1 MPNVSES
8 LTPAPATGTAPS
20 ATTSV
25 PADPVATGPARRR
38 LGQLLYGV
46 AILALVVAVLVF
58 PSLAPNPYILSAGVV
73 VLNYAVLA
81 TSWNFV
87 GGFTGYIS
95 LGHGALAGLGGYAT
109 GLFVV
114 KAGLP
119 SFVALAAAGLLVAA
133 LAVPI
138 GYAALRVRGA
148 SFVIVSIALV
158 LILLLVFQSWASFT
172 GGSRGLVVPRP
183 FPGLLRPEHHR
194 AFFYLFAALLGLALL
209 VWWLI
214 DRSRF
219 GLGLKAIREDEDKAE
234 ALGTPTFGY
243 KLVVFV
249 ISAGFTGLAG
259 GLYALWFGDLDP
271 VFQFSILTGSY
282 LVLMALL
289 GGVRQLFGPLVGA
302 LVVGIALEYFKVE
315 FGDTQLHLVATG
327 VLLALVVLFMPDGV
341 LPALGALFNRF
352 LRPTQASI
360 REVTAAELR
369 AQRAGGTPD
378 GPPAVQSGPAPESGT
393 EPAGK
398 PAGRTGREAE

>member
-1 MPNVSES
+1 M
-8 LTPAPATGTAPS
+8 PS
-20 ATTSV
+20 ASDPTSTV
-25 PADPVATGPARRR
+25 TARRPTVTAAR
-38 LGQLLYGV
+38 AGRAVLLV
-46 AILALVVAVLVF
+46 ALVAAVLSF
-58 PSLAPNPYILSAGVV
+58 PSLAPNPYILSAGIL
-73 VLNYAVLA
+73 VLNYALLS

-95 LGHGALAGLGGYAT
+95 LGHGALAGLGAYGT
-109 GLFVV
+109 GLLVTE
-114 KAGLP
+114 AGLP
-119 SFVALAAAGLLVAA
+119 SFLALVVAALVVAA

-158 LILLLVFQSWASFT
+158 LVMLLVFQSWASFT
-172 GGSRGLVVPRP
+172 GGSRGLTVPRP
-183 FPGLLRPEHHR
+183 FPDLLRPEHHR
-194 AFFYLFAALLGLALL
+194 VFWFLFAALLALALL

-234 ALGTPTFGY
+234 SLGIPTFAY

-249 ISAGFTGLAG
+249 VSAGFTAAAG

-289 GGVRQLFGPLVGA
+289 GGVRTLFGPLLGA
-302 LVVGIALEYFKVE
+302 LVVGTALEYFKVE
-315 FGDTQLHLVATG
+315 YGSTPLHLVATG
-327 VLLALVVLFMPDGV
+327 LLLALVVLFMPDGV
-341 LPALGALFNRF
+341 LPAVAAMLDRF
-352 LRPTQASI
+352 RPAQQSI

-369 AQRAGGTPD
+369 EQRASGVGAETELAAARPGTP
-378 GPPAVQSGPAPESGT
+378 ST
-393 EPAGK
+393 
-398 PAGRTGREAE
+398 RERA